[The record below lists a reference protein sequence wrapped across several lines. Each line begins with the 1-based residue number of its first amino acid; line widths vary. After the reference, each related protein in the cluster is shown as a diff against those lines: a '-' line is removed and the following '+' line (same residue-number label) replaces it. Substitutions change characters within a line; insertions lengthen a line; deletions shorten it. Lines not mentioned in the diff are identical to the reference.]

1 MTTISPRELAALLK
15 QDPSLPMV
23 DVRTEEEFAEGH
35 IPGAVCIPLDGFEP
49 RPLAESGHLP
59 VSEPVY
65 ILCRSGKRATTAAER
80 IRGEGFTNP
89 VVLVGG
95 TLAWIE
101 AGFAV
106 VGGGKALSSGNKA
119 TR

>member
-15 QDPSLPMV
+15 LDPSLPMV
-23 DVRTEEEFAEGH
+23 DVRTKEEFAEGH
-35 IPGAVCIPLDGFEP
+35 VPGAVCIPLDQFEP
-49 RPLAESGHLP
+49 RRLAESGDLP
-59 VSEPVY
+59 VNEPVY
-65 ILCRSGKRATTAAER
+65 ILCRSGKRAATAAER
-80 IRGEGFTNP
+80 IREEGFTHP

-106 VGGGKALSSGNKA
+106 VGGGNAASSGNPM
-119 TR
+119 TG